1 MVIVEYISRFLY
13 SLSLLSGC
21 IFPLRRTPLK
31 QLTPLPPLV
40 FDIEANNLEQLDV
53 EHVNIHVRW
62 DRGLGRPVTSCRTLR
77 RV

>member
-1 MVIVEYISRFLY
+1 VAVYVGRPK
-13 SLSLLSGC
+13 SLTA
-21 IFPLRRTPLK
+21 LRLPRDFAGTTLK
-31 QLTPLPPLV
+31 QLTSLPPLV

-62 DRGLGRPVTSCRTLR
+62 DRGLGRPVTSLRTLR